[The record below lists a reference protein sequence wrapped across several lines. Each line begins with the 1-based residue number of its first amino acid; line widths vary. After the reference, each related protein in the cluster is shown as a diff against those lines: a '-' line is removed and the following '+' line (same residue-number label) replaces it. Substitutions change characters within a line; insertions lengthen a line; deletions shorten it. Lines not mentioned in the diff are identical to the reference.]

1 MENSVLS
8 DAAGVQK
15 NISKMYEEHAQSIG
29 KSTNELTQAEKA
41 QAVYNGIMAEAS
53 MFMGSAA
60 EMANGYQGQQAQ
72 LNAVNLEMSRTLG
85 ESMIPTLTQYSTLQ
99 LFITKGLTEFIKNHK
114 GATSGIVTFTTTLLA
129 TIVALTAIK
138 KAITAYKAAAAAA
151 EMTTKAFTA
160 SLLINPITL
169 VAAGLAAAVGIFASY
184 NTSLAESTSA
194 EEKKS
199 EVVKVLA
206 ERQLTYNDV
215 LKGTIELN
223 QQNADELKN
232 TTDKIK
238 EYIDDVNKYN
248 QNLSELKTLEPN
260 TENYEEKVKKIKEE
274 NNKLRKDIV
283 DLSEEFKNMFT
294 SDITFEDFEGLKGSE
309 NVFDSIFEGSKNAS
323 KGINEFDKILGKSII
338 STKKMSKYLGEYSE
352 KTDETNA
359 MLNIKNAMEL
369 DVVRTQQQEAAEL
382 EKNVSRMQKYL
393 NIVKKGN
400 TSTKEY
406 QKAVKT
412 LATAYPEAVKKTAD
426 GQELV
431 IKRVEDCI
439 TAEKAKADQSWNTSQ
454 TTIKGNIQTIESF
467 IKLANAAKD
476 DTVLQQQLANAIGM
490 SYERI
495 IPTLTSVLNI
505 LNAIGSNTPWAVLEP
520 KKNTSVKI
528 PKTSTGGS
536 KGSKASKS
544 YENKKLDN
552 YKKLIEYKKSLD
564 KISLQQEI
572 KMYQTALNKY
582 AKTTDEKRELRTKIY
597 ELNKELAQKEKDLLD
612 KQTEDYEVYIQKQK
626 NLRGSAYDL
635 TEQTKDYDK
644 IIAMHQKYLKKIM
657 KDKRLSLDERKELY
671 REELQTVRDYEQQ
684 KRDLMVEQVDNTVS
698 QLTDAITKQLE
709 EAQEREKEAIDK
721 NLEEVEKWK
730 DARIDAINE
739 EYDARIEAIE
749 KELEALDKA
758 EKQKTRDE
766 EDAEHEKK
774 KKRLEEL
781 IAFEHDA
788 TTKANYQKELD
799 KLLEEY
805 QKTLDKRALD
815 DKKEALNEQKEL
827 LKEEQNNKT
836 QAIEDEAEKQKEIY
850 ETQLEELEKY
860 YDEQTKKAQET
871 AEKMLLNVQK
881 NQDKILELLK
891 KYGDA
896 YEITGQ
902 SLGEKIAQGIDKG
915 LTNKIKGI
923 IQKIQDTIDANIE
936 AKVKEWTRSNYKY
949 EASANKPKQTNINI
963 TQQNYIEQNPEMP
976 SETYRKL
983 NNISEKLAEEIEGL

>member
-29 KSTNELTQAEKA
+29 KSTNALTQAEKA
-41 QAVYNGIMAEAS
+41 QAVYNGIMAETS
-53 MFMGSAA
+53 MFTGSAA

-85 ESMIPTLTQYSTLQ
+85 ESMIPALTQYSTLQ
-99 LFITKGLTEFIKNHK
+99 LSITKGLTEFIKNHK
-114 GATSGIVTFTTTLLA
+114 EVTSGIVTFTTTLLA

-138 KAITAYKAAAAAA
+138 KAITAYKLAAAAA
-151 EMTTKAFTA
+151 EMTTKAFTVA
-160 SLLINPITL
+160 LLTNPITL

-248 QNLSELKTLEPN
+248 QNLSELKTLDPN
-260 TENYEEKVKKIKEE
+260 TENYEEKVKKITSE
-274 NNKLRKDIV
+274 NNKLRKDIK
-283 DLSEEFKNMFT
+283 DLSEEFRNMFAMDLT
-294 SDITFEDFEGLKGSE
+294 LDDIETLEGSE
-309 NVFDSIFEGSKNAS
+309 NVFDNIF
-323 KGINEFDKILGKSII
+323 KGAKKAGGGIEDFEKALGKGII
-338 STKKMSKYLGEYSE
+338 STKKMNKFLGEYSE
-352 KTDETNA
+352 KTKETNA
-359 MLNIKNAMEL
+359 MLNIKTAMDTES
-369 DVVRTQQQEAAEL
+369 VKVQQQEAAEL
-382 EKNVSRMQKYL
+382 ERNASRMQKYL
-393 NIVKKGN
+393 NILKKGN

-406 QKAVKT
+406 QKAVKM
-412 LATAYPEAVKKTAD
+412 LAKAYPEAVDKTID
-426 GQELV
+426 GEKLV
-431 IKRVEDCI
+431 IKTVEECVK
-439 TAEKAKADQSWNTSQ
+439 AEKNKAEQAWNNSQ
-454 TTIKGNIQTIESF
+454 TTIRGNIETIESY
-467 IKLANAAKD
+467 IKLAHAAEE
-476 DTVLQQQLANAIGM
+476 DTILQKQLAEQIGL
-490 SYERI
+490 SYEKI
-495 IPTLTSVLNI
+495 IPTLETVLNV
-505 LNAIGSNTPWAVLEP
+505 LKAIGSNTPWGVLATDDR
-520 KKNTSVKI
+520 KVKI
-528 PKTSTGGS
+528 PKTSSVGSS
-536 KGSKASKS
+536 KGSKSSKS

-552 YKKLIEYKKSLD
+552 YIKLIEYKKSLD
-564 KISLQQEI
+564 KLSLQQEI

-582 AKTTDEKRELRTKIY
+582 AKTTDEKRNLRTKIY

-612 KQTEDYEVYIQKQK
+612 QQTEDYETYIQKQK

-671 REELQTVRDYEQQ
+671 REELQIVRDYEQQ

-698 QLTDAITKQLE
+698 QLTNAITKQLE

-983 NNISEKLAEEIEGL
+983 KNVSEKLAEEIEGL

>member
-29 KSTNELTQAEKA
+29 KSTNALTQAEKA

-53 MFMGSAA
+53 MFTGSAA

-85 ESMIPTLTQYSTLQ
+85 ESMIPVLTQVNSIL
-99 LFITKGLTEFIKNHK
+99 LSITKGISGFIKNHK
-114 GATSGIVTFTTTLLA
+114 GATGGIITFTATLLA
-129 TIVALTAIK
+129 TIVALTALK
-138 KAITAYKAAAAAA
+138 KAHDAYEKSAIKSTIA
-151 EMTTKAFTA
+151 TKGFTMA
-160 SLLINPITL
+160 LLSNPITGIAATL
-169 VAAGLAAAVGIFASY
+169 ATVAGIFATYKTATEEQAEAQSKLNEVTERY
-184 NTSLAESTSA
+184 NQIQEGKYKYTDENIAQAQADKEVLEEQKKLL
-194 EEKKS
+194 EEK
-199 EVVKVLA
+199 
-206 ERQLTYNDV
+206 
-215 LKGTIELN
+215 IEL
-223 QQNADELKN
+223 EE
-232 TTDKIK
+232 KIK
-238 EYIDDVNKYN
+238 ELNGGNTNTNGLSSIEAQNAAMSRVTQGN
-248 QNLSELKTLEPN
+248 QEQINNMKKSVQDANNAINEYRKKLNEVEKQLEDSRKSN
-260 TENYEEKVKKIKEE
+260 GNFGNSVDEINKKIDE
-274 NNKLRKDIV
+274 NTDFLDEANAVKNISKALDIKTIQNKQK
-283 DLSEEFKNMFT
+283 
-294 SDITFEDFEGLKGSE
+294 
-309 NVFDSIFEGSKNAS
+309 
-323 KGINEFDKILGKSII
+323 
-338 STKKMSKYLGEYSE
+338 
-352 KTDETNA
+352 
-359 MLNIKNAMEL
+359 
-369 DVVRTQQQEAAEL
+369 EAAEL
-382 EKNVSRMQKYL
+382 EKNVNQMQSYL
-393 NIVKKGN
+393 NVVKKGDK
-400 TSTKEY
+400 STTEY
-406 QKAVKT
+406 QEAVKA
-412 LATAYPEAVKKTAD
+412 LAKAYPEAAN
-426 GQELV
+426 
-431 IKRVEDCI
+431 
-439 TAEKAKADQSWNTSQ
+439 AEGIIIDQAQGFIDAESLKAKEAWKGSQNTINYYIGVIQKALESETVQRQVAQNIGISW
-454 TTIKGNIQTIESF
+454 ESLVP
-467 IKLANAAKD
+467 KLQN
-476 DTVLQQQLANAIGM
+476 
-490 SYERI
+490 
-495 IPTLTSVLNI
+495 VLNI
-505 LNAIGSNTPWAVLEP
+505 LQVMASYKPEKVPGVTPTKITTP
-520 KKNTSVKI
+520 KVSKS
-528 PKTSTGGS
+528 SGS
-536 KGSKASKS
+536 KSSKS

-552 YKKLIEYKKSLD
+552 YIKLIEYKKSLD
-564 KISLQQEI
+564 KLTLQQEI

-582 AKTTDEKRELRTKIY
+582 AKTTDEKRNLRTKIY

-881 NQDKILELLK
+881 NQNQILELLK
-891 KYGDA
+891 KYGNA

-949 EASANKPKQTNINI
+949 ESSANKPKQTNINI

-983 NNISEKLAEEIEGL
+983 KNVSEKLAEEIEGL